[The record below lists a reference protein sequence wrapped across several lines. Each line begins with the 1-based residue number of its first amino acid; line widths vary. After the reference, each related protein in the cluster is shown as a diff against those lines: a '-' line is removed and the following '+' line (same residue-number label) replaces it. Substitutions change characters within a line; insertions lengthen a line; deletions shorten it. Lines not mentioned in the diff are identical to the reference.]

1 MNAASELI
9 PLEEI
14 SADKAPAIYGTNI
27 LDRYV
32 KAARAE
38 VIGEVPDLTTRK
50 GRERVASLAAQVSR
64 SKTAVEKPG
73 REYLKRIKE
82 LPRAIEAELREF
94 SQAMDALRDE
104 VRKPLTD
111 WEAEQERIQRELEER
126 EASIEA
132 AIKRLHL
139 ACVTKVEDDSAT
151 LAQYLVALETEYRQ
165 TDYGLRAE
173 EAGVVYQASA
183 DSLNAALARRKQY
196 EAEQAELAELRRKQ
210 AEAEQREREREI
222 AEQAAQQARQ
232 DAEQRAENE
241 RIAAA
246 NKLRE
251 AEEAT
256 QRAEDERL
264 RQQEESARQLREA
277 EERAARAQREAD
289 EQQSRLDEDVRR
301 QVEAQQQ
308 RERDE
313 AAQRQANTEHRVRIL
328 TAAKVAIMETGITED
343 QARAVV
349 RLIAAGKV
357 PSVSITY

>member
-1 MNAASELI
+1 MSETTEVAAV
-9 PLEEI
+9 EEI
-14 SADKAPAIYGTNI
+14 SAEKAPAIYGQNK
-27 LDRYV
+27 LEAFV
-32 KAARAE
+32 NAAREA
-38 VIGEVPDLTTRK
+38 VSGEVPDLTTRK
-50 GRERVASLAAQVSR
+50 GRDRVASLAAQVSR

-82 LPRAIEAELREF
+82 LPKAIEAELREF
-94 SQAMDALRDE
+94 AQQMDALRDE
-104 VRKPLTD
+104 VRKPLDD
-111 WEAEQERIQRELEER
+111 WEAEQARIQRELEER

-151 LAQYLVALETEYRQ
+151 LAQYLVALEAEYRQ

-183 DSLNAALARRKQY
+183 DSLNTALARRQQY

-210 AEAEQREREREI
+210 AETEQREREREI

-232 DAEQRAENE
+232 EAEQAAENE

-246 NKLRE
+246 NKVRE
-251 AEEAT
+251 AEEAA

-264 RQQEESARQLREA
+264 RQQEENARQLREA
-277 EERAARAQREAD
+277 EERAERAT
-289 EQQSRLDEDVRR
+289 EQARLD
-301 QVEAQQQ
+301 QEAQQQ

-313 AAQRQANTEHRVRIL
+313 AAKRQANTEHRVRIL
-328 TAAKVAIMETGITED
+328 TAAKVAIMDTGVTED

-357 PSVSITY
+357 PNVTVSF

>member
-1 MNAASELI
+1 MSETTEIAAV
-9 PLEEI
+9 EEI
-14 SADKAPAIYGTNI
+14 SAENAPAIYGHSKLEAFVN
-27 LDRYV
+27 
-32 KAARAE
+32 AAREA
-38 VIGEVPDLTTRK
+38 VSGEVPDLTTRK
-50 GRERVASLAAQVSR
+50 GRDRVASLAAQVSR

-82 LPRAIEAELREF
+82 LPKAIEAELREF
-94 SQAMDALRDE
+94 AQQMDALRDQ
-104 VRKPLTD
+104 VRKPLDD

-151 LAQYLVALETEYRQ
+151 LAQYLVALEAEYRQ

-173 EAGVVYQASA
+173 EAGVVYQASV
-183 DSLNAALARRKQY
+183 DSLNAALASRQKY
-196 EAEQAELAELRRKQ
+196 EAEQAELTELRRKQ
-210 AEAEQREREREI
+210 AETEQREREREI
-222 AEQAAQQARQ
+222 AEQAAQQARKE
-232 DAEQRAENE
+232 AEQRAENE

-246 NKLRE
+246 NKVRE
-251 AEEAT
+251 AEEAA

-277 EERAARAQREAD
+277 EERAERAT
-289 EQQSRLDEDVRR
+289 EQARLD
-301 QVEAQQQ
+301 QEAQQQ

-328 TAAKVAIMETGITED
+328 TAAKVAIMATGITED